1 MSRSKWK
8 LKYLAPC
15 LLKNQYKK
23 HLKNK
28 FWNRSSIIP
37 SFLENKNVFVYNGK
51 VFKKI
56 FITREKIGYKFGE
69 FALTK
74 TSPKNT
80 KVLNKKLQKKSK

>member
-1 MSRSKWK
+1 MARSKWK

-23 HLKNK
+23 QLKNK
-28 FWNRSSIIP
+28 IWNRSSVVP
-37 SFLENKNVFVYNGK
+37 SFLENKNVFIYTGK
-51 VFKKI
+51 LFKKV

-74 TSPKNT
+74 ITPKNT
-80 KVLNKKLQKKSK
+80 KVINKKKLKKK